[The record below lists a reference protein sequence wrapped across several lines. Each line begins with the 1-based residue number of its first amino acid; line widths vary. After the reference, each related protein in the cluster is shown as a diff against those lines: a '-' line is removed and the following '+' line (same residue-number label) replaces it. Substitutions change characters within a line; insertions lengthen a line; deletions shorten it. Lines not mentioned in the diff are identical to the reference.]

1 MFINY
6 QMARVIEIPKFIIQN
21 ITTILPCP
29 IKACPLIQSVINNS
43 LSSVHSRHNEIS
55 MLLLLFVYFFL
66 LFLTGYVSMLHR
78 YNQRSVVQLVMDT
91 KKPSEYTNAILV
103 YLSKLDSLQHLVSNG
118 NFYISYDNQEFR
130 LTSTI
135 IGRFFVSNDH
145 TMVIEFYSHVQ
156 KADKIRD
163 VLDKIYLAFQ
173 KRGQPQSVYIPF
185 RAGNRHRI
193 QFMQKSF
200 ESDISLDELEVEEN
214 EISTK
219 QIRFYIEHPEWY
231 QKKSLPHTLGV
242 LIHGPSSCGKTAY
255 AKAIANESG
264 RHVILISSDSSI
276 TEQQLNSLLFDEE
289 IIVYDKRTKMEQ
301 YQIIPFEERL
311 YVFEDFDRI
320 TKKKMKMF
328 KERLN
333 SVLQSSERF
342 IIFTAENIDKIDSEL
357 FNAGRID
364 VCVDLGT
371 CSVSKIVNMVQEF
384 YDLEDD
390 LDEWS
395 ETLVGGVLTP
405 GEVHE
410 ILLRHPTDSSRGML
424 EFGFAFEK
432 VSMESQ
438 TEVNE
443 SLDQLVFTGTNEPIT
458 IESIP
463 IEAIQS
469 EKEVNSSLDIQ
480 KEIQKEIDLNASED
494 FKKELVIM
502 DSNSDSSLPSDDELF
517 DEHPLTASQFLQ
529 RVVEAEIKQVIELPD
544 LSCKNDS
551 YANLVKKSIP
561 SYISK
566 LTDKTVSVEKVEKD
580 CNSLESSVILDDF
593 FQVKRS

>member
-1 MFINY
+1 
-6 QMARVIEIPKFIIQN
+6 MARVIEIPKFIIQN
-21 ITTILPCP
+21 ITKILPCP
-29 IKACPLIQSVINNS
+29 IKECPLIKSVVNHSFSLVQS
-43 LSSVHSRHNEIS
+43 RQNEIS
-55 MLLLLFVYFFL
+55 MLLLLFIYFFL

-91 KKPSEYTNAILV
+91 KKPSEYTNAILI
-103 YLSKLDSLQHLVSNG
+103 YLSKLDSLQHLVCNG

-173 KRGQPQSVYIPF
+173 KRQQPQSVYIPF
-185 RAGNRHRI
+185 RSGNRHQI

-200 ESDISLDELEVEEN
+200 ESDMSLDLLEVEQN

-231 QKKSLPHTLGV
+231 QKKSFPHTLGV
-242 LIHGPSSCGKTAY
+242 LIHGPSNCGKTSY

-276 TEQQLNSLLFDEE
+276 TEQQLDSLLFDEE
-289 IIVYDKRTKMEQ
+289 IIVYDKSTKMEQ

-311 YVFEDFDRI
+311 YVFENLDRI
-320 TKKKMKMF
+320 TKKKMSMF
-328 KERLN
+328 RERLN
-333 SVLQSSERF
+333 SVLESSERF
-342 IIFTAENIDKIDSEL
+342 IIFTAENINKIHPQL
-357 FNAGRID
+357 FTAGRID

-384 YDLEDD
+384 YDLEDH
-390 LDEWS
+390 LEEWS
-395 ETLVGGVLTP
+395 ETLVGGILTP

-424 EFGFAFEK
+424 EIGFAFEK

-438 TEVNE
+438 TEVKE
-443 SLDQLVFTGTNEPIT
+443 SSDQLVFTGTNEPISVET
-458 IESIP
+458 CNTIPIESIE
-463 IEAIQS
+463 I
-469 EKEVNSSLDIQ
+469 EKEVNSSL
-480 KEIQKEIDLNASED
+480 EIQKEIDLNVSED

-502 DSNSDSSLPSDDELF
+502 DFNSDSSLPSDDELF
-517 DEHPLTASQFLQ
+517 DEHPLTTSQFLQ
-529 RVVEAEIKQVIELPD
+529 RVVKAEIKEVIELPD
-544 LSCKNDS
+544 LSSKNDS
-551 YANLVKKSIP
+551 YADLVKKSIP

-566 LTDKTVSVEKVEKD
+566 LTDKKVSVEKVQKVEND
-580 CNSLESSVILDDF
+580 GNTLESSVILDDF
-593 FQVKRS
+593 FQVKRT

>member
-1 MFINY
+1 
-6 QMARVIEIPKFIIQN
+6 
-21 ITTILPCP
+21 
-29 IKACPLIQSVINNS
+29 
-43 LSSVHSRHNEIS
+43 
-55 MLLLLFVYFFL
+55 MLLLLFVYLFL
-66 LFLTGYVSMLHR
+66 LFLTGYVSMVHR
-78 YNQRSVVQLVMDT
+78 FNQRSVVQLVMDT
-91 KKPSEYTNAILV
+91 KKPTEYTNAILM

-130 LTSTI
+130 LTPTI

-185 RAGNRHRI
+185 RSGNRHQI
-193 QFMQKSF
+193 QFMQKRF
-200 ESDISLDELEVEEN
+200 ESDISLNGLEVEKN

-231 QKKSLPHTLGV
+231 RKKCFPHTLGV
-242 LIHGPSSCGKTAY
+242 LIHGPSNCGKTSY

-264 RHVILISSDSSI
+264 RHMILISSDSSI
-276 TEQQLNSLLFDEE
+276 TEQQLDSLLFDEE
-289 IIVYDKRTKMEQ
+289 IVVYDKRTKMEQ

-328 KERLN
+328 KESLN
-333 SVLQSSERF
+333 CVLESSERF
-342 IIFTAENIDKIDSEL
+342 IIFTAENIDKIHPEL

-371 CSVSKIVNMVQEF
+371 CSVSKIVDMVQEF

-395 ETLVGGVLTP
+395 ETLAGGVLTP

-410 ILLRHPTDSSRGML
+410 ILLRHPTDSSRGMQDI
-424 EFGFAFEK
+424 GFAFGK

-438 TEVNE
+438 TEVNQ
-443 SLDQLVFTGTNEPIT
+443 SLDQLVLSGTNEPI
-458 IESIP
+458 SV
-463 IEAIQS
+463 EAQTCEPIQS
-469 EKEVNSSLDIQ
+469 EKEVNSSVGIQ
-480 KEIQKEIDLNASED
+480 KEIQKEIDLNVSED

-502 DSNSDSSLPSDDELF
+502 DCNSDSSLPSDDELF
-517 DEHPLTASQFLQ
+517 DEHPLSTSQFLKG
-529 RVVEAEIKQVIELPD
+529 VVQAEIKEVIELPD
-544 LSCKNDS
+544 LSSKNDS
-551 YANLVKKSIP
+551 YMDLVKKSTP

-566 LTDKTVSVEKVEKD
+566 LTEKNISVEKVE
-580 CNSLESSVILDDF
+580 NHGITLESSVIVDDF
-593 FQVKRS
+593 FQVKRT